1 MNDRETIL
9 GLIERYKTAI
19 HTGAAE
25 DFFPIWAEEHPT
37 TLISIGRKFS
47 GTENIYHEFVAGL
60 IQNAYSRI
68 DLITRDAEIQFI
80 DENTAVAIFSYY
92 TDCIRR
98 ETGEPHS
105 IRGIETQIYVREKG
119 EWKLMYVHYA
129 AER

>member
-68 DLITRDAEIQFI
+68 DLITRDAEIQLI
-80 DENTAVAIFSYY
+80 DENTAV
-92 TDCIRR
+92 
-98 ETGEPHS
+98 EPHS

-119 EWKLMYVHYA
+119 KWKLMYVHYA